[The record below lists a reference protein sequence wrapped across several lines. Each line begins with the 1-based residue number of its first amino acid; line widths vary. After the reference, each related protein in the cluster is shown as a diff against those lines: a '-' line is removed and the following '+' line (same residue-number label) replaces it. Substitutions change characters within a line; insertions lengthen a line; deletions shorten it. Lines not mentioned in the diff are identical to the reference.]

1 MHSQNTSKMGSGPA
15 KTRLTLQPG
24 QRGART
30 LSARYGDQLVCVR
43 YRYDEQQKRRFKTVE
58 LIVAESGWEPS
69 KPYRQDKSL
78 VHIRVGMPEVE
89 VRRRVKRAGGRW
101 HPQRR
106 VWELRYDR
114 VMEIGLENR
123 IVL

>member
-1 MHSQNTSKMGSGPA
+1 MLSKNTGKIGIGPA
-15 KTRLTLQPG
+15 KKRLTLQHR

-58 LIVAESGWEPS
+58 LTVAESDWEPS
-69 KPYRQDKSL
+69 KPHKQDESL
-78 VHIRVGMPEVE
+78 VPIRVGMPEVE

-101 HPQRR
+101 VPHRR
-106 VWELRYDR
+106 VWELRYDQ
-114 VMEIGLENR
+114 VVALGLESR